1 MRIVIERIIIDQ
13 FMGVDHA
20 EYSLN
25 DVTHISGM
33 NGTGK
38 STIATAHYWLWTDK
52 DYNLVANPE
61 LHPMHLDESEPTV
74 REVIRI
80 DDKTIEVCKCQK
92 DGRTKKEKESGKPFK
107 VKNTYEINSVP
118 MTQSNFYDGIE
129 ERGVNLNDFLLLSHP
144 DVFTAQKSADCRKL
158 LFKMSENKTDK
169 EIADI
174 MPECAELAKLLESYN
189 TDEVT
194 AIYKRQKSQGKE
206 ELDSIPQK
214 IIGMEQSKQDVD
226 TAVVSA
232 KAQRLEASL
241 SMAQEEF
248 ENIVIPDKSSLKEQI
263 DALRE
268 DDRRKARMLI
278 EDAERDY
285 FDAKC
290 KYDNSVSEY
299 ESVKRV
305 CEYTANEITDKK
317 VNLDRML
324 KEYESLKTQKFPE
337 SSTICPTCGQTFP
350 EGKVAEAKENWQKD
364 HDKRVAVMK
373 EDGNRLAKAIKCLEK
388 DQDGNKAKLDQCE
401 AECRS
406 SSTVMKEAEA
416 KYNELRAVMPE
427 STNADKIAELQK
439 KIDSINEVM
448 QTKRD
453 KKTQIV
459 GIQAEIKECER
470 ELAKEDFNKNVDA
483 KIEDLKGKQ
492 KQYAQAIADAE
503 KILYQLSLLS
513 QKKNELLEDSVNAH
527 FPEFIRFKL
536 FDYLKNGEV
545 KDACIPMVLDNGEWK
560 DFNSAANNGLK
571 VLAKIGIL
579 RGIQK
584 FFDAYYPIFLD
595 NAECLDSKTKQR
607 VLEGAETQIIFLT
620 VNESPTLT
628 ISKM

>member
-20 EYSLN
+20 EYSFN
-25 DVTHISGM
+25 DVTHIAGM

-52 DYNLVANPE
+52 DYNLAANPE
-61 LHPMHLDESEPTV
+61 VHPMHLDESEPTV

-107 VKNTYEINSVP
+107 VKNTYEINAVP

>member
-1 MRIVIERIIIDQ
+1 MRIVIEKIIIDQ
-13 FMGVDHA
+13 FMGVDHS
-20 EYSLN
+20 EYKFT
-25 DVTHISGM
+25 DMTDIAGM

-38 STIATAHYWLWTDK
+38 STIAAAHYWLWTDK
-52 DYNLVANPE
+52 NYNLVANPE
-61 LHPMHLDESEPTV
+61 VHPMHLDESEPTV

-107 VKNTYEINSVP
+107 VKNTYEINAVP

-174 MPECAELAKLLESYN
+174 MPECTELAKLLESYN

-214 IIGMEQSKQDVD
+214 IIGMEQSKQYVD
-226 TAVVSA
+226 TALVSA

-248 ENIVIPDKSSLKEQI
+248 EKIVIPDKSSLKEQI

-268 DDRRKARMLI
+268 DDRRKARMII

-285 FDAKC
+285 FDAKR

-299 ESVKRV
+299 ESAKRV
-305 CEYTANEITDKK
+305 CEHTANEITDKK

-324 KEYESLKTQKFPE
+324 KEYESMKTQKFPE

-364 HDKRVAVMK
+364 HEKRVSVMK
-373 EDGNRLAKAIKCLEK
+373 EDGNILAKAIKCLEK

-406 SSTVMKEAEA
+406 SGTVMKEAEV
-416 KYNELRAVMPE
+416 KYNELRSVMPE

-439 KIDSINEVM
+439 KIDSIDEVM

-492 KQYAQAIADAE
+492 KQYAQAVADAE

-595 NAECLDSKTKQR
+595 NAECLDSKTKQK
-607 VLEGAETQIIFLT
+607 VSEGVETQMIFLT

-628 ISKM
+628 ISKI

>member
-1 MRIVIERIIIDQ
+1 MRIVIEKIIIDQ
-13 FMGVDHA
+13 FMGVDHS
-20 EYSLN
+20 EYKFT
-25 DVTHISGM
+25 DMTDIAGM

-38 STIATAHYWLWTDK
+38 STIAAAHYWLWTDK
-52 DYNLVANPE
+52 NYNLVANPE
-61 LHPMHLDESEPTV
+61 VHPMHLDESEPTV

-80 DDKTIEVCKCQK
+80 DGKTIEVCKCQK

-107 VKNTYEINSVP
+107 VKNTYEINAVP

-174 MPECAELAKLLESYN
+174 MPECADLAKLLESYN

-226 TAVVSA
+226 TAAVSA

-248 ENIVIPDKSSLKEQI
+248 EKIVIPDKSSLKEQI

-268 DDRRKARMLI
+268 DDRRKARMII

-285 FDAKC
+285 FDAKR

-299 ESVKRV
+299 ESAKRV
-305 CEYTANEITDKK
+305 CEHTANEITDKK

-324 KEYESLKTQKFPE
+324 KEYESLKAQKFPE
-337 SSTICPTCGQTFP
+337 ASTICPTCGQTFP

-364 HDKRVAVMK
+364 HEKRVSVMK
-373 EDGNRLAKAIKCLEK
+373 EDGNILAKAIKCLEK

-406 SSTVMKEAEA
+406 SGTVMKEAEA
-416 KYNELRAVMPE
+416 KYNELRSVMPE

-439 KIDSINEVM
+439 KIDSIDEVM

-483 KIEDLKGKQ
+483 KIEDLKSKQ
-492 KQYAQAIADAE
+492 KQCAQAVADAE

-584 FFDAYYPIFLD
+584 FFGAHYPIFLD
-595 NAECLDSKTKQR
+595 NAECLDSETKKR
-607 VLEGAETQIIFLT
+607 VADGVESQMIFLS
-620 VNESPTLT
+620 VSEDRTLT
-628 ISKM
+628 FG